1 MTLTDLVTRLES
13 TGLPVAFRE
22 FLEEDLPA
30 LPYITY
36 SVGDTDIFF
45 ADGVPYF
52 MGSRIDVVVH
62 SKIKDLALEALL
74 RRSLGACI
82 AGWQE
87 DANDAE
93 DEYQYTITAYTA
105 EESEEETWPKTK

>member
-13 TGLPVAFRE
+13 TGLPVAFQE

-45 ADGVPYF
+45 ADGILYF
-52 MGSRIDVVVH
+52 MGSRIDLVVH
-62 SKIKDLALEALL
+62 SKIKDLALEAVL
-74 RRSLGACI
+74 RRSLGEAI
-82 AGWQE
+82 ALWDE
-87 DANDAE
+87 DASESE
-93 DEYQYTITAYTA
+93 DEYKYTITAYAA
-105 EESEEETWPKTK
+105 EESED

>member
-1 MTLTDLVTRLES
+1 MTLTDLVARLES

-22 FLEEDLPA
+22 FLEEDLPP

-36 SVGDTDIFF
+36 SVGDTDLFF
-45 ADGVPYF
+45 ADGKPYY
-52 MGSRIDVVVH
+52 MSSRIDLVVH

-74 RRSLGACI
+74 RRSLGECI
-82 AGWQE
+82 AQWQE